1 MADNGDWVPGGL
13 DTSKPSGARVY
24 DYLLGG
30 GHNFDAD
37 RVAGGRV
44 ISVLPQARK
53 IAASNRAFMRRA
65 VRFMIGQGV
74 TRFLDLGSG
83 IPTVGNVHEIARHV
97 DPSARVVYVDFEEVA
112 VAHSLLML
120 RDDPLS
126 DVVQADLTE
135 PDRVLGA
142 EPVRRL
148 LDDGEPVGLLMVA
161 VHHFVPDAKDPAGLV
176 ARYAE
181 RMPPG
186 SLVAISHLTGDH
198 DPEEMEQVRQT
209 MANSPSPMYFRP
221 YDEVMAL
228 FASLDVVEPGVVDA
242 PSWHPEDGLHDL
254 ELATVRGV
262 YAGVGRVRSR

>member
-1 MADNGDWVPGGL
+1 MSGNGDWVPVGI

-30 GHNFDAD
+30 GHNFAAD
-37 RVAGGRV
+37 RAAGERV
-44 ISVLPQARK
+44 IMVHPQARK

-65 VRFMIGQGV
+65 VRFMIEQGV

-83 IPTVGNVHEIARHV
+83 IPTVGNVHEIARRV
-97 DPSARVVYVDFEEVA
+97 DPTARVVYVDYEDVA
-112 VAHSLLML
+112 VAHSLLIL
-120 RDDPLS
+120 GDDPLS

-161 VHHFVPDAKDPAGLV
+161 VYHFVPDAKDPAGLV

-181 RMPPG
+181 QMPPG
-186 SLVAISHLTGDH
+186 SLVAISHLTADH

-209 MANSPSPMYFRP
+209 MQNSPSPMYFRSH
-221 YDEVMAL
+221 DEVMTL
-228 FASLDVVEPGVVDA
+228 FESLDVVEPGVVDA
-242 PSWHPEDGLHDL
+242 PSWHPEHGLHDA
-254 ELATVRGV
+254 ELAAVRGV
-262 YAGVGRVRSR
+262 YAGVGRIR